1 MVMITAVMMT
11 MVAMISKRIFQDS
24 IAVPLLNFKSEQA
37 IWACFG
43 GAWAE
48 KYSGKR
54 QNTTGLKSVPGPFL
68 NESVKLKE
76 REVNGNFH

>member
-11 MVAMISKRIFQDS
+11 IVAMISKRIFQDS

-43 GAWAE
+43 GARAE
-48 KYSGKR
+48 THSKKW
-54 QNTTGLKSVPGPFL
+54 QNATRLKSVPGPFL
-68 NESVKLKE
+68 NDSVKLQ
-76 REVNGNFH
+76 GMGGQW